1 MSAVVGG
8 IVGAIVA
15 ALVAGGLVV
24 ASDDD
29 PAVEETTGTTE
40 PGGSGSGGSMG
51 ANSDIQDLLARV
63 QPTVVQ
69 INTSASSGQQ
79 GAGSGF
85 VFDAEGLILTNAHV
99 IEGADEISVTFFD
112 GSASG
117 AELVGSFPDEDVAM
131 IRVEGM
137 DGLEPAVL
145 GSSDALEVGED
156 VVAIGNALGLG
167 GQPTVT
173 TGIVSALNR
182 SIDDGAG
189 GVLTNLIQTDAAI
202 NPGNSGGPL
211 LNAEGEVVGI
221 NTAKIPDASNI
232 GFALSIDAIRP
243 LIEDLRDGN
252 GDVTAD
258 TPFLGVSTLPLNSG
272 DVPQALLD
280 EFNITERRGLIIS
293 EVTPGSGAADAGLEP
308 GDVIREVDGQAIDDN
323 EALGEII
330 RSKAVGDTITVAYDR
345 MGERTE
351 VTVTLGRRGG

>member
-1 MSAVVGG
+1 
-8 IVGAIVA
+8 
-15 ALVAGGLVV
+15 
-24 ASDDD
+24 
-29 PAVEETTGTTE
+29 
-40 PGGSGSGGSMG
+40 MG

-69 INTSASSGQQ
+69 INTAASSGQQ

-85 VFDAEGLILTNAHV
+85 VYDAEGLILTNAHV

-137 DGLEPAVL
+137 DGLEAAVL

-182 SIDDGAG
+182 SIDDGVG

-211 LNAEGEVVGI
+211 LNAQGEVVGI

-252 GDVTAD
+252 GDITAD
-258 TPFLGVSTLPLNSG
+258 TPFLGVSTLPLNSD

-280 EFNITERRGLIIS
+280 QFNITERRGLIIS
-293 EVTPGSGAADAGLEP
+293 EVTPESGAEAAGLEP
-308 GDVIREVDGQAIDDN
+308 GDVIREVDGQEIDDN

-330 RSKAVGDTITVAYDR
+330 RSKEVGDTISVAYDR
-345 MGERTE
+345 MGERAE